1 MARVGIALGSNLGDR
16 LANLQAARDR
26 LVKLAR
32 PTSEILQAPIYRTA
46 PVLCPPDSPDFYN
59 TVIEIELD
67 GTPIELLE
75 STQRIERDLGR
86 ASGGPRNAPRIIDVD
101 LLYFGDVSLV
111 REHLVLPHPQLTR
124 RRFVLQPLAEIRPGL
139 CLPGSSLSIAEHL
152 NLLTSD
158 EPALE
163 VVQTDW

>member
-1 MARVGIALGSNLGDR
+1 
-16 LANLQAARDR
+16 
-26 LVKLAR
+26 
-32 PTSEILQAPIYRTA
+32 
-46 PVLCPPDSPDFYN
+46 LCPPDSPDFYN

-67 GTPIELLE
+67 GTPFELLE
-75 STQRIERDLGR
+75 STQKIERDLGR

-101 LLYFGDVSLV
+101 LLYVGETSLV
-111 REHLVLPHPQLTR
+111 RDNLVLPHPQLTR
-124 RRFVLQPLAEIRPGL
+124 RRFVLQPLAEIRPEL
-139 CLPGSSLSIAEHL
+139 RLPGSSLSIAEHL